1 MLNKVGSVVAIEPS
15 SGEILAIA
23 SSPSYDPNILT
34 GRFYS
39 ENFNLLQKDTLK
51 PLFNRSVSAV
61 YPPGSMFKLIQSLI
75 ALEEGVIDPNYK
87 YFINNTTIG
96 DLAPAGLYDLK
107 KAIVLSSNNY
117 FYRLF
122 RKIINQNKDLNT
134 YIDSRIGID
143 NWNDYVSKLSLIHI

>member
-1 MLNKVGSVVAIEPS
+1 MCIRDRVGSVVAIEPS

-107 KAIVLSSNNY
+107 KAIVLS
-117 FYRLF
+117 
-122 RKIINQNKDLNT
+122 
-134 YIDSRIGID
+134 
-143 NWNDYVSKLSLIHI
+143 LSLIHI